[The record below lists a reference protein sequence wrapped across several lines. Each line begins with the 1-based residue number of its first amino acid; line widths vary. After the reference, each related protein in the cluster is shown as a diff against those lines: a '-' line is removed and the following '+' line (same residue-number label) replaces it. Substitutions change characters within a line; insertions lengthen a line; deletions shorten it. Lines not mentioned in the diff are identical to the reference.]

1 MHFKELNHK
10 KLNIR
15 FISMKVSKTIRTYHF
30 FYKVEEK
37 GKRFYLIKRMHVL
50 RPAYLRF
57 MSGEIMGLLA
67 LMVLGKQTIVE
78 NGSTLVSGYGV
89 YMVGWM

>member
-1 MHFKELNHK
+1 
-10 KLNIR
+10 
-15 FISMKVSKTIRTYHF
+15 
-30 FYKVEEK
+30 
-37 GKRFYLIKRMHVL
+37 
-50 RPAYLRF
+50 